1 MIKEDY
7 NKTTNDIY
15 SGPLFY
21 TDWHKDVFSGLVLN
35 YADAYA
41 VSIIVDLMKDVSG
54 MIVFA
59 SLLTYIGIKV
69 DLTGVTSNSTM
80 ATIVGRIDDAISL
93 SRQQDNLASVPK
105 SFVDSFIDQLLGQDW
120 RLSLDPFPSD

>member
-1 MIKEDY
+1 MGKPKPDKTISYRIELQDKERELL
-7 NKTTNDIY
+7 
-15 SGPLFY
+15 SQLAFGY
-21 TDWHKDVFSGLVLN
+21 TFKN
-35 YADAYA
+35 IATP
-41 VSIIVDLMKDVSG
+41 IVDLMKDVSG

-80 ATIVGRIDDAISL
+80 ATIVGRIDDAIAL
-93 SRQQDNLASVPK
+93 TRQQDNLASVPF

>member
-1 MIKEDY
+1 MGKPKPDKTISYRIELQDKERELL
-7 NKTTNDIY
+7 
-15 SGPLFY
+15 SQLAFGY
-21 TDWHKDVFSGLVLN
+21 TFKN
-35 YADAYA
+35 IATP
-41 VSIIVDLMKDVSG
+41 IVDLMKDVSG

-93 SRQQDNLASVPK
+93 TRQQDNLASVPK
-105 SFVDSFIDQLLGQDW
+105 GFVDSFIDQLLGQDW

>member
-1 MIKEDY
+1 MGKPKPDKTISYRIELQDKERELL
-7 NKTTNDIY
+7 
-15 SGPLFY
+15 SQLAFGY
-21 TDWHKDVFSGLVLN
+21 TFKN
-35 YADAYA
+35 IATP
-41 VSIIVDLMKDVSG
+41 IVDLMKDVSG

-69 DLTGVTSNSTM
+69 DLTGVTANSTM

-93 SRQQDNLASVPK
+93 TLQQDNLASVPK
-105 SFVDSFIDQLLGQDW
+105 GFVDSFIDQLLGQDW